1 MPPLIFGAFARR
13 AGTPLTLNGP
23 KKVGACVSEM
33 LCRSIAVGGAIFGRF
48 AVLNELWRKRMI
60 DERQPSM
67 FFQETNSNKIGY
79 LWLK

>member
-1 MPPLIFGAFARR
+1 
-13 AGTPLTLNGP
+13 
-23 KKVGACVSEM
+23 M

-60 DERQPSM
+60 DERQSSM

-79 LWLK
+79 LWLKWCLVEDDPRNASWDAGQF